1 MAKPGWKISA
11 GGLVIGILLGLVYA
25 GLAVGSRIALGY
37 LNSFTQSSSY
47 AITVT
52 SGLFDFVNSY
62 LFLIM
67 VGALI
72 VVKIAHRTIKSPLTV
87 RGPLKVALGAI
98 TGIFYYLILTGG
110 TLAFTVGVQATAS
123 GSFELAITLLITLGL
138 LELSAVMKV
147 LQGIFEFRDG
157 RREAQAATSAAQMLA
172 PPAPP
177 PFVGTPEAIGPM
189 PTSEGPQG
197 IPVVIGSS
205 TKLFCGS
212 CGRELDPKDEFCG
225 YCGTPARSS

>member
-1 MAKPGWKISA
+1 M
-11 GGLVIGILLGLVYA
+11 IGVFLGLIYA
-25 GLAVGSRIALGY
+25 ALAVGSRIALGY

-110 TLAFTVGVQATAS
+110 ILAFTVGVQTTAS

-138 LELSAVMKV
+138 LELSALMKV
-147 LQGIFEFRDG
+147 LQGVFEFRDG
-157 RREAQAATSAAQMLA
+157 RREAQAALSVAQMQV
-172 PPAPP
+172 PQVPPP
-177 PFVGTPEAIGPM
+177 PFVGTPEAMGPM
-189 PTSEGPQG
+189 PPSEGPQG
-197 IPVVIGSS
+197 NPAIIGSS
-205 TKLFCGS
+205 TKLFCPS
-212 CGRELDPKDEFCG
+212 CGKELDPKDEFCG
-225 YCGTPARSS
+225 YCGAPARSS